1 MKKLVIGTL
10 ISVMLSL
17 GAMAG
22 DVKHVSSTC
31 PCDVFL
37 KTSSKTKYDACE
49 KAQTYKFEAENALDI
64 YATSNIKE
72 VKDTQYSLYRE
83 LYTKYQSIMKK
94 LFN

>member
-1 MKKLVIGTL
+1 MKKILIGAL

-22 DVKHVSSTC
+22 NVKHAEDTC

-37 KTSSKTKYDACE
+37 KAGNKVKYDSCE
-49 KAQTYKFEAENALDI
+49 KAQDYKYEAEKALDF
-64 YATSNIKE
+64 YNASNLKE
-72 VKDTQYSLYRE
+72 AKDAQYKLYRS